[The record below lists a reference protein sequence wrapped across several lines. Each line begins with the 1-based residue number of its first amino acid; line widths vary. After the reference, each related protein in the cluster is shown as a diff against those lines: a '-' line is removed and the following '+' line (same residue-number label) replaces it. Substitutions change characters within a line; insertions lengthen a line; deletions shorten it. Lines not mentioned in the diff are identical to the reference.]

1 MTTAIGRSP
10 PSTSTSTPFP
20 LALRCRHCC
29 SRGDG
34 VAAGVG
40 DDVVQVVAEV
50 VAGELMKYLLELKA
64 THTKTSGMSLTD
76 VFKVKVKVKVIET
89 NMSMLCHA

>member
-1 MTTAIGRSP
+1 MTTAIGWSP
-10 PSTSTSTPFP
+10 PSSPTPPFP

-64 THTKTSGMSLTD
+64 THTKTSRMSLTN
-76 VFKVKVKVKVIET
+76 V
-89 NMSMLCHA
+89 